1 MMKLMLHCI
10 DVPVVQE
17 YLLIDVNGLLVVS
30 SEEMDGSQTQLIFN
44 HILQILMMGHQP
56 LLIAELKNNRM

>member
-1 MMKLMLHCI
+1 MLHCI